1 MFNFVENL
9 PLKSLNE
16 IIVTDFKQQNLL
28 VDYIA
33 SKPTKKDYPLEF
45 SEITEFSN
53 LKPEEKQEKV
63 VKAYMFAIQSFFSL
77 AHLNYRRKIFCCNVR
92 SDRIWLD

>member
-1 MFNFVENL
+1 MQQVFNFIEDL

-33 SKPTKKDYPLEF
+33 SKPTKRDYPLEF
-45 SEITEFSN
+45 SEITDFADLIGE
-53 LKPEEKQEKV
+53 QEIKDQV
-63 VKAYMFAIQSFFSL
+63 VRAYLFAI
-77 AHLNYRRKIFCCNVR
+77 
-92 SDRIWLD
+92 